1 MCKSGK
7 DRIAMSL
14 TLEHGRLLQK
24 VHGLVPHLLSQAV
37 QTMRRRG
44 VRREN
49 VRLNTSRRLYA
60 FNWLQQMALPEPY
73 RPPVGSAKGGK
84 G

>member
-1 MCKSGK
+1 MAG
-7 DRIAMSL
+7 
-14 TLEHGRLLQK
+14 
-24 VHGLVPHLLSQAV
+24 AV

-60 FNWLQQMALPEPY
+60 FNMLQRQMLPEAY
-73 RPPVGSAKGGK
+73 RPPEGSAKGGK
-84 G
+84 A

>member
-1 MCKSGK
+1 MRIEHVMRERERDMAAKAANTNGLRKSEAT
-7 DRIAMSL
+7 D
-14 TLEHGRLLQK
+14 
-24 VHGLVPHLLSQAV
+24 AV

-49 VRLNTSRRLYA
+49 AWLNTSRRLYA
-60 FNWLQQMALPEPY
+60 FNWLQQLALPEQY
-73 RPPVGSAKGGK
+73 KPPEGTARGGH

>member
-7 DRIAMSL
+7 DRTSMGV
-14 TLEHGRLLQK
+14 TLEHGRLLHTR
-24 VHGLVPHLLSQAV
+24 HGLSRSLLDDAILA
-37 QTMRRRG
+37 MRRRG

-60 FNWLQQMALPEPY
+60 FNWMQRQMLPEPY
-73 RPPVGSAKGGK
+73 RPPEGSAKGGK